1 MLQGEVSMDLRMVR
15 KIKGYIMLF
24 LSTIAAL
31 IGVVLLFAILYKVIM
46 AGIDGLSLNLFIK
59 DEAPA
64 FLQEAGGLRHAFAG
78 QLLLTAVASLIGIPI
93 GILGGIYLSEYA
105 HNSKIGRFLSS
116 LADVSISIPT
126 IIIGTFIYSILVRP
140 VGHFNGWAG
149 SVALAVILVPIVMRT
164 TEESLKLIPWQLRE
178 AALALGT
185 PFYKVIKDI
194 VIKSALT
201 GIFTG
206 VSLAVARI
214 AGETAPLLFTSFSK
228 NTLSFDMNEPV
239 ASLTVSIFTYASS
252 AFESWVSLAWAAA
265 LVITVFLLITNIIL
279 KQIMKRRS
287 Y

>member
-1 MLQGEVSMDLRMVR
+1 MLQGADSMDLRLIR

-24 LSTIAAL
+24 FSTIAAV

-46 AGIDGLSLNLFIK
+46 SGLDGLNLNLFIK

-64 FLQEAGGLRHAFAG
+64 FLQASGGLRHAFIG
-78 QLLLTAVASLIGIPI
+78 QLLITVIASLIGIPI

-105 HNSKIGRFLSS
+105 HNTKTGRFLSS

-140 VGHFNGWAG
+140 LGHFNGWAG
-149 SVALAVILVPIVMRT
+149 AAALAVILIPIVMRT

-185 PFYKVIKDI
+185 PMYKVIKDI

-214 AGETAPLLFTSFSK
+214 AGETAPLLFTSFSN
-228 NTLSFDMNEPV
+228 NTLSFNMNEPV

-252 AFESWVSLAWAAA
+252 AFENWISLAWAAA
-265 LVITVFLLITNIIL
+265 LVITVFILITNIIL
-279 KQIMKRRS
+279 KQIMKKRS

>member
-1 MLQGEVSMDLRMVR
+1 MDLRMIR

-24 LSTIAAL
+24 LSTMAAL

-64 FLQEAGGLRHAFAG
+64 FLQETGGLRHAFAG

-149 SVALAVILVPIVMRT
+149 ALALAVILIPIVMRT

-178 AALALGT
+178 SALALGT

-228 NTLSFDMNEPV
+228 NTLSFNMNEPV

-265 LVITVFLLITNIIL
+265 LVITLFILITNIIL

>member
-1 MLQGEVSMDLRMVR
+1 MLQGEVSMDLRMIR

-24 LSTIAAL
+24 LSTMAAL
-31 IGVVLLFAILYKVIM
+31 IGVLLLFAILYKVIM

-64 FLQEAGGLRHAFAG
+64 FLQEEGGLRHAFIG

-149 SVALAVILVPIVMRT
+149 AVALAVILVPIVMRT

-228 NTLSFDMNEPV
+228 NTLSFNMNEPV

-265 LVITVFLLITNIIL
+265 LVITVFILITNIIL

>member
-1 MLQGEVSMDLRMVR
+1 MLQGEGSMDLRMIR

-24 LSTIAAL
+24 LSTMAAL

-64 FLQEAGGLRHAFAG
+64 FLQETGGLRHAFAG

-149 SVALAVILVPIVMRT
+149 ALALAVILIPIVMRT

-178 AALALGT
+178 SALALGT

-228 NTLSFDMNEPV
+228 NTLSFNMNEPV

-265 LVITVFLLITNIIL
+265 LVITLFILITNIIL

>member
-1 MLQGEVSMDLRMVR
+1 MDLRMLR

-24 LSTIAAL
+24 LSTLAAI

-46 AGIDGLSLNLFIK
+46 AGIDGLSLNLFTK

-64 FLQEAGGLRHAFAG
+64 FLHETGGLRHAFVG
-78 QLLLTAVASLIGIPI
+78 QLILTAIASLIGIPI

-126 IIIGTFIYSILVRP
+126 IIIGTFIYAILVRP
-140 VGHFNGWAG
+140 LGHFNGWAG
-149 SVALAVILVPIVMRT
+149 AVALSVILIPIVMRT

-178 AALALGT
+178 SALALGT
-185 PFYKVIKDI
+185 PVYKVIKDI

-228 NTLSFDMNEPV
+228 NTLSFNMNEPV

-252 AFESWVSLAWAAA
+252 AFESWITLAWAAA
-265 LVITVFLLITNIIL
+265 LVITVFILITNIIL

>member
-1 MLQGEVSMDLRMVR
+1 MDLRMLR

-24 LSTIAAL
+24 LSTLAAI

-46 AGIDGLSLNLFIK
+46 AGIDGLSLNLFTK

-64 FLQEAGGLRHAFAG
+64 FLHETGGLRHAFVG
-78 QLLLTAVASLIGIPI
+78 QLILTAIASLIGIPI

-126 IIIGTFIYSILVRP
+126 IIIGTFIYAILVRP
-140 VGHFNGWAG
+140 LGHFNGWAG
-149 SVALAVILVPIVMRT
+149 AVALSVILIPIVMRT
-164 TEESLKLIPWQLRE
+164 TEESLKLIPWQLHE
-178 AALALGT
+178 SALALGT
-185 PFYKVIKDI
+185 PVYKVIKDI

-228 NTLSFDMNEPV
+228 NTLSFNMNEPV

-252 AFESWVSLAWAAA
+252 AFESWITLAWAAA
-265 LVITVFLLITNIIL
+265 LVITVFILITNIIL